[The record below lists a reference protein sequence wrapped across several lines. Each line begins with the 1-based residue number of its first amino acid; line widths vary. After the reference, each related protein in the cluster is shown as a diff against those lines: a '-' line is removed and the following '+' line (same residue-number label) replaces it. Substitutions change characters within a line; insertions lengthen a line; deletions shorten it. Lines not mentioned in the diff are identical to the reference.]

1 MWSENNLKPVGH
13 GACVQH
19 RKCKEKINVRKS
31 HLENLD
37 ATLQATAVEQAGLGI
52 VLRIDIHPF

>member
-1 MWSENNLKPVGH
+1 M
-13 GACVQH
+13 
-19 RKCKEKINVRKS
+19 RKS

-37 ATLQATAVEQAGLGI
+37 AALQATAVEQAGLGI